1 MNYITYANTNN
12 ASSNSVCPVCMGRGT
27 LLSGVK
33 TEQGYIATTT
43 PIAECPKCQ
52 GIGYINLY
60 WGGGVAV

>member
-43 PIAECPKCQ
+43 PISVCSKCQ